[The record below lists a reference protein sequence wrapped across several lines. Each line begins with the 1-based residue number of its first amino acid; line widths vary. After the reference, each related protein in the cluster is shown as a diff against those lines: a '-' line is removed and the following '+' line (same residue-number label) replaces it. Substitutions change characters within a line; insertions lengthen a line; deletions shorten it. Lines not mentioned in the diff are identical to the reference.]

1 MFEWSYG
8 LGWLYGWFFI
18 FIRRTFMY
26 KYLNYVSDKKA
37 FNLGLYVLYT
47 VLSFAIVIGTIYL
60 AIQMKEWIY
69 PVSVLVAYI
78 IDYILWMIKS
88 MSQSRKE

>member
-1 MFEWSYG
+1 
-8 LGWLYGWFFI
+8 
-18 FIRRTFMY
+18 MY

-69 PVSVLVAYI
+69 PVSVFVAYI
-78 IDYILWMIKS
+78 IDYILWISKS

>member
-1 MFEWSYG
+1 
-8 LGWLYGWFFI
+8 
-18 FIRRTFMY
+18 MY

-37 FNLGLYVLYT
+37 FNSGLYVLYT